1 MGAEVYGEVRGA
13 HVRGG
18 SARSDTRH
26 FLDGTYCGYRGHH
39 IELDL
44 LPIYHVDEE
53 DLVLVATRARN
64 QRKLLG
70 L

>member
-1 MGAEVYGEVRGA
+1 MGAEVYREVRGA
-13 HVRGG
+13 HARGG
-18 SARSDTRH
+18 SARSDTHPLSGRDV
-26 FLDGTYCGYRGHH
+26 LRVRGHH

-44 LPIYHVDEE
+44 LPIYHTDEE

-64 QRKLLG
+64 QRGLLG